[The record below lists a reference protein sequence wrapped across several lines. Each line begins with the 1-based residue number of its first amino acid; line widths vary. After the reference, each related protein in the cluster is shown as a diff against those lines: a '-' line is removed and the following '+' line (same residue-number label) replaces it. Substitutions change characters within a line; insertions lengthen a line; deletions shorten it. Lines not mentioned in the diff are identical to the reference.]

1 MTTPLI
7 TSLAILKVN
16 FDRGGQDYVGNFL
29 PLAGEILRQSSDD
42 VVSIAQVQEGFQDE
56 FGLDIPQGPIRT
68 ILKRAV
74 SAGYAHP
81 YANGTYRRDPQLL
94 ASLNFSPIRDAALRE
109 QQTLVGRLIAF
120 ARTES
125 RALSLGDAE
134 ALLAAYVQQRG
145 PALLASLS
153 RSTST
158 VPSGPPA
165 GPDQEL
171 INRFVANILR
181 QDPQG
186 VASLETFVKGS
197 ILFGAIFL
205 PDLGGVT
212 RRFQGLDVFIDTRI
226 LLRALGLAGP
236 IQEKPA
242 RELLD
247 LTYELGGSLYC
258 FDHTLSEITRVLT
271 AVENALRYQRRMR
284 EHSSEILEH
293 LARQGSRPS
302 DVALIIHR
310 LPAMLRALR
319 IAIKER
325 PPQSPSLAVD
335 EAALSG
341 ELRSATNRAYSDDA
355 VGHDVDALTAIHRL
369 RRGESKVVLEA
380 AGAVLVTTN
389 RLVKQVGNRF
399 FNGDSSGN
407 VPLVFDEEEFA
418 TIAWLKKPTAAPSL
432 PTSLAIANSFA
443 ASSPPPEVWH
453 EYLDE
458 IDRLETAG
466 DISEGEYYALRF
478 STTALESLRRQG
490 RSKRET
496 VTTASVLEIL
506 ERVRD
511 QIRLEVRP
519 DIERQLAGTAEAV
532 TRGRV
537 AKADTDAETAE
548 AGLRRLGESIASERA
563 RRRER
568 IREFSS
574 TAARRTVYMIRLPLA
589 IAILAFGYVS
599 LEPTIRPIVP
609 LSVQLELPGWTRVA
623 AAIAALA
630 LVLFTSRAAVSGTTL
645 NSMLRGL
652 EVSIASRMERWLIA
666 RFE

>member
-29 PLAGEILRQSSDD
+29 PLAGEILRQSAQDI
-42 VVSIAQVQEGFQDE
+42 VSVTQVQAGFRNE
-56 FGLDIPQGPIRT
+56 FGLEIPQGPIRT

-74 SAGYAHP
+74 SAGFARSH
-81 YANGTYRRDPQLL
+81 ANGTFRRDSERL
-94 ASLNFSPIRDAALRE
+94 ASLSFSPIRDAALRE
-109 QQTLVGRLIAF
+109 QQSLVGRLMSF
-120 ARTES
+120 ARTEG
-125 RALSLGDAE
+125 RTVGAGEAE
-134 ALLAAYVQQRG
+134 VLLAAYAQQRG
-145 PALLASLS
+145 PALLASLT
-153 RSTST
+153 RTGSTLPAGT
-158 VPSGPPA
+158 PA

-171 INRFVANILR
+171 INRFVANMLR

-186 VASLETFVKGS
+186 ISSLETFVKGS

-212 RRFQGLDVFIDTRI
+212 RRFQGLDVFLDTRI

-236 IQEKPA
+236 VQESPA

-258 FDHTLSEITRVLT
+258 FDHTLSEMTRVLT
-271 AVENALRYQRRMR
+271 AVENSLRYQRRLR
-284 EHSSEILEH
+284 EHSSEILEY
-293 LARQGSRPS
+293 LASQGSRPS

-310 LPAMLRALR
+310 LPAMLGALR
-319 IAIKER
+319 IRVKER
-325 PPQSPSLAVD
+325 PAQSPLLAID
-335 EAALSG
+335 ELALGS

-355 VGHDVDALTAIHRL
+355 VDHDVDALTAIHRL
-369 RRGESKVVLEA
+369 RRGESRVVLEA

-399 FNGDSSGN
+399 FNGDARGS

-453 EYLDE
+453 EYLEE
-458 IDRLETAG
+458 IDRLEIAG

-478 STTALESLRRQG
+478 STTALESLRRQD
-490 RSKRET
+490 RSSREA

-506 ERVRD
+506 ERVRN

-519 DIERQLAGTAEAV
+519 DIERQVAGTAEAV

-537 AKADTDAETAE
+537 AKADTDAESAE
-548 AGLRRLGESIASERA
+548 AGLRRLGESVAMERS
-563 RRRER
+563 RRHER

-574 TAARRTVYMIRLPLA
+574 TAARRVVWLIRLPTA
-589 IAILAFGYVS
+589 IAIIAFGYVS

-609 LSVQLELPGWTRVA
+609 FSIRVELPGWTRFA
-623 AAIAALA
+623 AALIAVA
-630 LVLFTSRAAVSGTTL
+630 LVLFASRAAISGTTL
-645 NSMLRGL
+645 NSMLRGV
-652 EVSIASRMERWLIA
+652 EVSIASRMERWLIS
-666 RFE
+666 RFD